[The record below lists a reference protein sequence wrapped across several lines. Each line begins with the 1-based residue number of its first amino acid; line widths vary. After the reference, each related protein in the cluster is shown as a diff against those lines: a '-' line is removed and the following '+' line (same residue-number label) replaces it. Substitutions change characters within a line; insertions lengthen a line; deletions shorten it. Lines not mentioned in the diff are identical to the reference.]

1 MMATL
6 CGKKGDYE
14 GYAAILP
21 HNSDYIWQKSQ
32 EKRHEKWISHM
43 QDAMPKASI
52 MFEFEAWRL
61 PGEHGIIQLL
71 RNAGYTVE
79 QMKP

>member
-1 MMATL
+1 
-6 CGKKGDYE
+6 
-14 GYAAILP
+14 
-21 HNSDYIWQKSQ
+21 
-32 EKRHEKWISHM
+32 M
-43 QDAMPKASI
+43 QDALPKASI